1 MQVTVKG
8 KQMDVGES
16 LRGQVEM
23 RLEGSVSKYFNNAIE
38 ANVVFTKI
46 RNGFEADCGVHIGS
60 GMTLQSHG
68 EGGDA
73 HVAFDAALE
82 RLDKQLRRYKRR
94 INDHH
99 KSPRGGSTP
108 AQSYIL
114 APEDENSAE
123 SEDGAPL
130 IIAEGTTDLPEVT
143 VGEAVMRMDLADAP
157 VFMFHNSAHGRLNVV
172 YRRADGNYGWI
183 DPSAA
188 ALDNG
193 N

>member
-23 RLEGSVSKYFNNAIE
+23 RLDGSVSKYFDNAIE
-38 ANVVFTKI
+38 STVVFYKS
-46 RNGFEADCGVHIGS
+46 RVGFESDCSVHLGS

-68 EGGDA
+68 EGADA
-73 HVAFDAALE
+73 HVAFDTALE

-94 INDHH
+94 IKDHH
-99 KSPRGGSTP
+99 KSPRGNSTP
-108 AQSYIL
+108 ASSYVL
-114 APEDENSAE
+114 AAEDENSAE

-130 IIAEGTTDLPEVT
+130 IIAEGTTNLPEVT
-143 VGEAVMRMDLADAP
+143 VGEAVMRMDLADVP

-172 YRRADGNYGWI
+172 YRRPDGNYGWI
-183 DPSAA
+183 DPSATEA
-188 ALDNG
+188 G
-193 N
+193 

>member
-16 LRGQVEM
+16 LRGQVET

-38 ANVVFTKI
+38 ANVVFAKM
-46 RNGFEADCGVHIGS
+46 RNGFEADCSVHIGS
-60 GMTLQSHG
+60 GINLQSHG
-68 EGGDA
+68 EGDDA
-73 HVAFDAALE
+73 HVAFDSALE

-99 KSPRGGSTP
+99 KNPHGKTTP

-114 APEDENSAE
+114 APEDEDTAE

-130 IIAEGTTDLPEVT
+130 IVAESTTGLPEVT

-183 DPSAA
+183 DPSANE
-188 ALDNG
+188 LN
-193 N
+193 NES